1 MGGVFMSEASVP
13 APGPDP
19 RRWWIL
25 AIIGIAQLM
34 VVLDLTVMN
43 LALPSAQHALHFNN
57 VDRQWIV
64 TAYAL
69 SFGSLLLFCGRLAD
83 LFGRKVMFITGL
95 SGFAV
100 ASAIGGASVNFTMLV
115 TARACQGVFAAML
128 APAALSLLTT
138 TFSDAKERG
147 KAFGIYGT
155 IAGAGAAVG
164 LLLGGALTSYLSWR
178 WCLYINVVFAGVAIA
193 GGAILLHRQPR
204 TSGAKLDIP
213 GVLLVSGGVFCL
225 VYGFSNAATH
235 GWSTPSTYGFL
246 AVGVLLLIAFGVWQA
261 RAAHPLLPP
270 RVVLDR
276 NRGGAYIAILIV
288 GAGIFGIFLFLTY
301 YMQVT
306 LGYSAVLSG
315 VAFLPLVVCI
325 AIAANVGNIVLMPR
339 IGPKPIVIVGMLALA
354 GAQVWLTRIGL
365 HGNYAGDLLGPLM
378 ITGFGMGFMFSTALN
393 AGTYGVAPYD
403 AGVASA
409 SVNTGQQLGGSI
421 GTSLLNTIAAS
432 ATTSYIAAHI
442 VAAGR
447 NPIAIRGIQA
457 AGLVHGYTTVF
468 WWCAAIFLGGAIVCG
483 SLMRRGPLQAPGAL
497 QGGPAEAPT
506 VAAEAGAPGR
516 SGDLKALYP
525 RSTLRPDL
533 PRLAGSASCA
543 SRGSVIVKRV
553 MPGRLVTST
562 APPCAATTA
571 STIARPSPV
580 EEALVACDREV
591 SARVN
596 RSNRSGSRS
605 GGTPGPSSVTVSTIR
620 GPGGMAPRLT
630 DPGPVAGSPGGSSP
644 LTATVTVVPSG
655 VCRPALLSTLPST
668 WRSRCSSPLTSTGS
682 SGSSSIQRWSGL
694 ATRESLAAS
703 MASRVM
709 STGSRL
715 SGRPASSLASNS
727 RSSTR
732 TLIRVDS
739 DSTRPSACVT
749 ASGESPG
756 CSRPSSA

>member
-1 MGGVFMSEASVP
+1 MSETGVP
-13 APGPDP
+13 APGTGEFDEGARRAWPGGDSEPDP

-83 LFGRKVMFITGL
+83 IIGRKVMFLTGL
-95 SGFAV
+95 TGFAV
-100 ASAIGGASVNFTMLV
+100 ASAVGGASVNFTMLV

-138 TFSDAKERG
+138 TFSDPKERG

-178 WCLYINVVFAGVAIA
+178 WCLYINLVFAGVAIA
-193 GGAILLHRQPR
+193 GGAMLLHRQPR
-204 TSGAKLDIP
+204 TLGAKLDIP

-235 GWSTPSTYGFL
+235 NWSTPSTWGFL
-246 AVGVLLLIAFGVWQA
+246 AAGVGLLVLFGWWQT
-261 RAAHPLLPP
+261 RAPHPLLPP

-378 ITGFGMGFMFSTALN
+378 ITGIGMGLMFSTALN

-432 ATTSYIAAHI
+432 ATTSYLASHLVFHGQPTKAQILQ
-442 VAAGR
+442 V
-447 NPIAIRGIQA
+447 QA

-483 SLMRRGPLQAPGAL
+483 SLMRRGPLQAPGAPE
-497 QGGPAEAPT
+497 GGPAEAAT
-506 VAAEAGAPGR
+506 VAAEAGAPVR
-516 SGDLKALYP
+516 SG
-525 RSTLRPDL
+525 
-533 PRLAGSASCA
+533 
-543 SRGSVIVKRV
+543 
-553 MPGRLVTST
+553 
-562 APPCAATTA
+562 
-571 STIARPSPV
+571 
-580 EEALVACDREV
+580 E
-591 SARVN
+591 
-596 RSNRSGSRS
+596 
-605 GGTPGPSSVTVSTIR
+605 
-620 GPGGMAPRLT
+620 
-630 DPGPVAGSPGGSSP
+630 
-644 LTATVTVVPSG
+644 
-655 VCRPALLSTLPST
+655 
-668 WRSRCSSPLTSTGS
+668 
-682 SGSSSIQRWSGL
+682 
-694 ATRESLAAS
+694 
-703 MASRVM
+703 
-709 STGSRL
+709 
-715 SGRPASSLASNS
+715 
-727 RSSTR
+727 
-732 TLIRVDS
+732 
-739 DSTRPSACVT
+739 
-749 ASGESPG
+749 
-756 CSRPSSA
+756 